1 VDNRP
6 PLSPPELGAGGQPAP
21 WRRFALIACMF
32 LTTAAFGFLQP
43 FVPLYLA
50 ASGLTT
56 GQIGLV
62 VGVGTG
68 LTLLVQPL
76 IGRVSDLLD
85 ARRPLMVVA
94 ALAAGGAYVGYTR
107 VAPGDLWAFLLLTC
121 LGVNGTQ
128 YLNGVG
134 GVLVGRIV
142 GRANGG
148 GAAYAGYRVWG
159 SVGYIVV
166 ALTTGLLVTRTL
178 IPHAGAHA
186 LSGLGRAA
194 LTPVFTGGFWLFA
207 LLAGVSTL
215 VPDPKG
221 SALEI
226 KPTENQTASRAPLA
240 PNVQWF
246 LLALFLYQFA
256 LYGASSYLSLY
267 LRALGAT
274 PLWITGVFATGVV
287 CEVLVMKQ
295 VGRLTDRY
303 GRRPALAVA
312 FLLMPLRLLAY
323 IPAHTPLGV
332 LLVQSLH
339 GLNFGI
345 MGAVSVVFINDLTT
359 DGGRGAAQARLFG
372 VQGLATALGPIA
384 CGLVA
389 QRLGIGWMFGAMSLV
404 GMAAAAVFLLRVHES
419 HPSPHPIP
427 LRGPALFHPLLR
439 LLSAPL
445 PLALRPD
452 A

>member
-1 VDNRP
+1 
-6 PLSPPELGAGGQPAP
+6 
-21 WRRFALIACMF
+21 MF

-50 ASGLTT
+50 SSGLTT

-76 IGRVSDLLD
+76 LGRLSDFLD
-85 ARRPLMVVA
+85 ARRPLMVAA
-94 ALAAGGAYVGYTR
+94 ALAAGSAYVGYTH
-107 VAPGDLWAFLLLTC
+107 APSGSLWVFLLLTS

-142 GRANGG
+142 GRASGG
-148 GAAYAGYRVWG
+148 GAAFAGYRVWG

-166 ALTTGLLVTRTL
+166 ALATGLLVTRSQGVH
-178 IPHAGAHA
+178 PVA
-186 LSGLGRAA
+186 LLGLSRAA
-194 LTPVFTGGFWLFA
+194 LTPVFTWGFWLFA

-215 VPDPKG
+215 VPDPK
-221 SALEI
+221 
-226 KPTENQTASRAPLA
+226 KDAPEAGPEPFEAVPKSNLN
-240 PNVQWF
+240 PNVRWF

-267 LRALGAT
+267 LKALGAT
-274 PLWITGVFATGVV
+274 PLWITSVFATGVV
-287 CEVLVMKQ
+287 CEVLVMRQ
-295 VGRLTDRY
+295 VGWLTDRY

-323 IPAHTPLGV
+323 IPAHTPLAV
-332 LLVQSLH
+332 LLVQALH

-345 MGAVSVVFINDLTT
+345 MGAISVVFINDLAT
-359 DGGRGAAQARLFG
+359 DEGRGAAQARLFG

-384 CGLVA
+384 CGLIA
-389 QRLGIGWMFGAMSLV
+389 QHFGIGWMFAAMSLV
-404 GMAAAAVFLLRVHES
+404 GIAGAAVFLLRVHES
-419 HPSPHPIP
+419 HPAPLPIP
-427 LRGPALFHPLLR
+427 LRGPAAFHPFYR
-439 LLSAPL
+439 LLSMP
-445 PLALRPD
+445 P
-452 A
+452 

>member
-1 VDNRP
+1 MITPDAPVP
-6 PLSPPELGAGGQPAP
+6 PPPWQRL
-21 WRRFALIACMF
+21 ALVASMF

-50 ASGLTT
+50 SSGLTT

-76 IGRVSDLLD
+76 IGRVSDFLD
-85 ARRPLMVVA
+85 ARRPLMVA
-94 ALAAGGAYVGYTR
+94 SALVAGGAYVGYTR
-107 VAPGDLWAFLLLTC
+107 APSGGLWAFLLLTC

-142 GRANGG
+142 GRARGG

-166 ALTTGLLVTRTL
+166 ALTSGLLVTRSL
-178 IPHAGAHA
+178 SPHSGAHA
-186 LSGLGRAA
+186 LLSRAA
-194 LTPVFTGGFWLFA
+194 LTPIFTSGFWLFA
-207 LLAGVSTL
+207 LLAGVSAL
-215 VPDPKG
+215 VPDPK
-221 SALEI
+221 
-226 KPTENQTASRAPLA
+226 KPASETRPEEDPAAPPSLLA
-240 PNVQWF
+240 PNVRWF

-267 LRALGAT
+267 LKALGAT
-274 PLWITGVFATGVV
+274 PLWITAVFATGVV
-287 CEVLVMKQ
+287 CEVLVMRQ
-295 VGRLTDRY
+295 VGHLTDRY

-323 IPAHTPLGV
+323 IPAHTPLAV
-332 LLVQSLH
+332 LLVQALH

-345 MGAVSVVFINDLTT
+345 MGAISVVFINDLAT
-359 DGGRGAAQARLFG
+359 DEGRGASQARLFG

-384 CGLVA
+384 CGLIA
-389 QRLGIGWMFGAMSLV
+389 QRLGIGWMFASMSLV
-404 GMAAAAVFLLRVHES
+404 GMAGAAVFLMRVQES
-419 HPSPHPIP
+419 HPAPIPIP
-427 LRGPALFHPLLR
+427 LRGPAVFHPFFR
-439 LLSAPL
+439 LLSLPL
-445 PLALRPD
+445 PLALRP
-452 A
+452 ANVPPSQ